1 MGPRTVGMAG
11 SFRPNDLRQEP
22 FMEHLVRHAVTTIRE
37 RYCDPLSL
45 DDLARSARVS
55 KYYFL
60 RVFTQV
66 TGVTP
71 GRFLTAVRLQ
81 EAKRLLL
88 STSLNVADISARVGY
103 SSTGSFTRRFTES
116 VGLAPTQ
123 YRKLSL
129 SARTDAGDADL
140 AEAVPPAPV
149 PVAGVLATVPQ
160 AERAG
165 SVTGQLRT
173 TAATAVPIYVGA
185 FDTPI
190 LQGAPASWSN
200 ACAPGRFT
208 LAGIPP
214 GTWYIHAVAHDARP
228 HGGADPDL
236 ARLTATVGPVRVA
249 GDRRH
254 DLDIT
259 LSPMDWTRPPILSA
273 LTGMGPQPVAA

>member
-1 MGPRTVGMAG
+1 
-11 SFRPNDLRQEP
+11 
-22 FMEHLVRHAVTTIRE
+22 MEHLVRHAVTTIRE
-37 RYCDPLSL
+37 RYCEPLSL
-45 DDLARSARVS
+45 DDLARGARVS

-88 STSLNVADISARVGY
+88 STSLNVADISAQVGY

-129 SARTDAGDADL
+129 SARADTGEPDL
-140 AEAVPPAPV
+140 AEAVAPALV
-149 PVAGVLATVPQ
+149 PAAAAPATEPRIQ
-160 AERAG
+160 WAG
-165 SVTGQLRT
+165 SVTGQLRST
-173 TAATAVPIYVGA
+173 GATEVPIYVGA

-190 LQGAPASWSN
+190 LQGAPVSWST

-208 LAGIPP
+208 LDQVPQ
-214 GTWYIHAVAHDARP
+214 GTWYIHAVARDARP
-228 HGGADPDL
+228 HGAAGPEPAP
-236 ARLTATVGPVRVA
+236 LTATVGPVRVA

-273 LTGMGPQPVAA
+273 LTGMAPQPLAA